1 MQRTLNNNNNMT
13 MQKLNIQR
21 VAPFVCLLAVL
32 LFAACNSNN
41 GGGMMKPAASG
52 RPYEVLVVIPENL
65 WEEPA
70 GRAIYDVLATDIP
83 GLPQPENSFH
93 ISHVDPKGFNNIL
106 NIFRNIVVV
115 DIDKTIYSQ
124 TKYKYVRDEYA
135 TNQMIMVISSP
146 SAEEFISFVERNRS
160 AILRFFNSAE
170 MNRQIAQLRQKYS
183 KSVGELASDM
193 FDCTFYAPDEIN
205 HYKRGED
212 FFWASSATATAL
224 VNICMYAYP
233 YEGPQA
239 FERNRMIAKRDS
251 FMKANI
257 PGETPDMYMAT
268 DTQTVTVEPITVQK
282 QYACEMRGLWEM
294 ENDCMGG
301 PFVSHSRVDTINNR
315 VVVVEGFVYAPEK
328 MKRGLIRRLEAALY
342 SLELPKKKAENKK

>member
-1 MQRTLNNNNNMT
+1 MNMAFLRI
-13 MQKLNIQR
+13 KIQR
-21 VAPFVCLLAVL
+21 MAQGVCLLAVL
-32 LFAACNSNN
+32 LLGACNSNN

-52 RPYEVLVVIPENL
+52 RPYEVLVVIPEGQ
-65 WEEPA
+65 WEQPA

-93 ISHVDPKGFNNIL
+93 ISHIDPKGFNNIL

-115 DIDKTIYSQ
+115 DIDKTVYTT

-135 TNQMIMVISSP
+135 TNQMIMVITSP
-146 SAEEFISFVERNRS
+146 SAEEFVGFVERNRP

-170 MNRQIAQLRQKYS
+170 MNRQITQLRKKYS
-183 KSVGELASDM
+183 KKVGELANEL
-193 FDCTFYAPDEIN
+193 FDCTLYAPDEIMST
-205 HYKRGED
+205 KRGKD
-212 FFWASSATATAL
+212 FFWSSSATATAL
-224 VNICMYAYP
+224 VNICMYSYP

-239 FERNRMIAKRDS
+239 FERTRMIAKRDS

-257 PGETPDMYMAT
+257 PGEMPNMYMAT
-268 DTQTVTVEPITVQK
+268 DTATVTVEPITVQK
-282 QYACEMRGLWEM
+282 QYACEMRGLWQM

-301 PFVSHSRVDTINNR
+301 PFVSHSRVDTVNNR

-328 MKRGLIRRLEAALY
+328 MKRGLIRRLEATLY
-342 SLELPKKKAENKK
+342 TLELPKKKADDKNKK